1 MGRSPGR
8 DLMAIDWKTDVDAG
22 LAEAKSSG
30 KHALLDFS
38 AAPM

>member
-1 MGRSPGR
+1 MDRSSE
-8 DLMAIDWKTDVDAG
+8 DNVMAIDWKTDVDAG
-22 LAEAKSSG
+22 LAEARTSR